1 MSEFPEEL
9 IERCATAVEK
19 EYGGRY
25 GDISSIVL
33 RESGLSELVE
43 ALKLARPYV
52 HADDAVGYAR
62 AWATLEQIDVALK
75 KAGAL

>member
-1 MSEFPEEL
+1 MNEL
-9 IERCATAVEK
+9 I
-19 EYGGRY
+19 
-25 GDISSIVL
+25 
-33 RESGLSELVE
+33 SELVK

-62 AWATLEQIDVALK
+62 AWAVLEQIDAALK